1 MSNYLSKHKNPAGY
15 CAQGQQVDGRYTIQ
29 SLLSKSSLGELYIA
43 QDEQTLEGEGHAAL
57 ILLFLVDLRL
67 NELTG
72 FSDSF
77 QRVLTEFVNK
87 HLDPSIL
94 NNGITDKGQH
104 WYAAYQYPGELLSQK
119 VAALGRNGLDVA
131 TSLEIAEH
139 LLRTIKHS
147 PLKDAY
153 AYLEPETIWLANSNQ
168 VILLSAPVATTLKL
182 LSLGNRNNKGRLTLH
197 SSFISPEAAMG
208 NAPASRDD
216 TFSFACIIYY
226 MLNGHLPFVMDSSIE
241 AAFKHTEPATV
252 AKLPNARWKA
262 LQRGMSFTREARQT
276 SPDELLYQLNN
287 AEEKRPLF
295 LRGKVLFA
303 CLSFAVLL
311 IAYGTFAF
319 YQSTLSQAKKQ
330 TKATATLVQQPN
342 TATEQ
347 KLAQNSTVSA
357 TQGQGTVDT
366 EVSPTAVENTLQTAS
381 ATTQTTEP
389 PSVSKE
395 SSVVIVIKGDEAI
408 ESVVKE
414 AERQRREQIQNHS
427 DETKIK
433 PSQQNMFNAD
443 KQQLETALITQP
455 ASEESKASKN
465 EDALQTQKETEQQRQ
480 LEQEK
485 QEQAEQLRQTQLL
498 RKQQEAEAK
507 RLAEQQREKEEKAE
521 AERLEQAR
529 LQRLAAER
537 QKQAEEAAEAERLEQ
552 ARLQRLAA
560 ERQKQAEEKAEAER
574 LEQAR
579 LQRLAAERQ
588 KQAEEAAEAERLE
601 QVRLRHQQ
609 AWEAEQKRLA
619 AERQKQA
626 EEAAEAERLEQARL
640 QRLAAERQKQAE
652 KAAEAERL
660 SQLREQ
666 RRREA
671 EQRAKAL
678 ELERQQEEEKRKLAK
693 KREAA
698 KKRAAWLRQQE
709 EKKRRR
715 QQTEAQSQETLAK
728 QPSAYSPRMIET
740 SSKLRFTNPRLFG
753 PVSVNKQAQADSACR
768 SIGGI
773 RALGYHPHAL
783 QENGLAFPGGAY
795 YCQFADSPANAASL
809 IGSQPSSTAPHLSK
823 QTQLA
828 WDKPAAFGSVPSSL
842 QARGNRI
849 CQGSGFSI
857 AVGYHPKAYDENGR
871 AMPNGGYLCQ

>member
-43 QDEQTLEGEGHAAL
+43 QDEQTLEGEGHATL

-276 SPDELLYQLNN
+276 NPDELLYQLNN

-347 KLAQNSTVSA
+347 KLAHNSTVSA
-357 TQGQGTVDT
+357 TQGQGT
-366 EVSPTAVENTLQTAS
+366 VENTLQTAS

-443 KQQLETALITQP
+443 KQQLETALIPQP

-465 EDALQTQKETEQQRQ
+465 EGALQAQKETERQRQ

-498 RKQQEAEAK
+498 REQQEAEAK

-537 QKQAEEAAEAERLEQ
+537 QKQAEE
-552 ARLQRLAA
+552 
-560 ERQKQAEEKAEAER
+560 K
-574 LEQAR
+574 
-579 LQRLAAERQ
+579 
-588 KQAEEAAEAERLE
+588 AEAERLE
-601 QVRLRHQQ
+601 QVRLHHQQ

-709 EKKRRR
+709 EKKRHR

-809 IGSQPSSTAPHLSK
+809 IGSQPSSTAPRLSK
-823 QTQLA
+823 KTQLA